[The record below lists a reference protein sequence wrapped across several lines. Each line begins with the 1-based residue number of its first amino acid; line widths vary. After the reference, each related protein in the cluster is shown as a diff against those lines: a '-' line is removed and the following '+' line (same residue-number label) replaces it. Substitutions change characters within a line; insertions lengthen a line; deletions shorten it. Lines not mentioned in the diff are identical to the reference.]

1 MTQRSG
7 MLNSLRQDQEW
18 RIIDARPQQN
28 MSAMLPRH
36 TSRPLV
42 LACVMLALFIAAIEA
57 TIVATAMPQ
66 IVGKLGGF
74 ALYSWVFAAFLLT
87 QTATTVLFGKLSDIY
102 GRKPVMIAGILI
114 FLVGSLLCGFAWSM
128 PSMIVFRLIQGLGAG
143 SMQPVAITIAGD
155 IYAPRERLKIQGWL
169 SAVWA
174 IAALAGPIAGGLIVQ
189 RFSWSWVFW
198 VNIPIAI
205 LTIIGFVLF
214 MHEDIERKPH
224 ALDYPGAA
232 LFSVAITALLVALTQ
247 SATLSWGEIGIL
259 TGVLVLATGL
269 FLLQERRTD
278 EPMIALD
285 LWGDRMIASANA
297 SLLLGTMTLI
307 GVTSYLPVYIQ
318 AVQGRAAILAGIP
331 LSAMLFAWPLA
342 SAVSG
347 RILRR
352 VSMRTTLRFGALL
365 IPIGAAFLLLMR
377 PDSSPAFAGVG
388 PFIMGFGMGLLN
400 ITSMVM
406 IQGSVEWSKRGSA
419 TASLIFSRTLGNTLG
434 VTALGALLN
443 SGVVLYASEH
453 GRRMSTAEIHTLLG
467 SIGNILGGGADPA
480 LRTALDSAL
489 RLTFWGM
496 LAFAALA
503 VVLAVMVPVRE
514 LETLSGGASE
524 KRGSIAETS
533 AAEAKNAAE

>member
-1 MTQRSG
+1 
-7 MLNSLRQDQEW
+7 
-18 RIIDARPQQN
+18 
-28 MSAMLPRH
+28 MSATHPPL

-102 GRKPVMIAGILI
+102 GRKPVMIGGILI

-155 IYAPRERLKIQGWL
+155 IYSPRERLKVQGWL

-174 IAALAGPIAGGLIVQ
+174 IAAIAGPSAGGLIVQ
-189 RFSWSWVFW
+189 RFNWAWVFW
-198 VNIPIAI
+198 VNIPIGI
-205 LTIIGFVLF
+205 LTIAGFVLF
-214 MHEDIERKPH
+214 MHEDIKSKTH
-224 ALDYPGAA
+224 ALDYPGAI
-232 LFSVAITALLVALTQ
+232 LFSMSVTALLVALTQ
-247 SATLSWGEIGIL
+247 GVTLDWTEIVALIA
-259 TGVLVLATGL
+259 VFVVASVL
-269 FLLQERRTD
+269 FLLQEKRAL

-285 LWGDRMIASANA
+285 LWGMRLVATANA
-297 SLLLGTMTLI
+297 SLMLGTMTLI
-307 GVTSYLPVYIQ
+307 GVTLYLPVYIQ
-318 AVQGRAAILAGIP
+318 AVQGRLAIFAGIP
-331 LSAMLFAWPLA
+331 LTAMLFSWPLA

-347 RILRR
+347 RILKRF
-352 VSMRTTLRFGALL
+352 SMRTTLRFGAWL
-365 IPIGAAFLLLMR
+365 IPIGAAFLLVIG
-377 PDSSPAFAGVG
+377 PESHPAVAGVG

-434 VTALGALLN
+434 ATALGAMLN
-443 SGVVLYASEH
+443 YGVVLFASEH
-453 GRRMSTAEIHTLLG
+453 GARMSTAQIHELLG
-467 SIGNILGGGADPA
+467 SIGNVLVGGADPG
-480 LRTALDSAL
+480 LRAALDAAL

-496 LAFAALA
+496 LVFAALA
-503 VVLAVMVPVRE
+503 AMIAMMIPVRE
-514 LETLSGGASE
+514 LETLSAH
-524 KRGSIAETS
+524 
-533 AAEAKNAAE
+533 AAERPIPAPNAD